1 MQNGR
6 QRRRVGR
13 AIMRSL
19 VVPTYR
25 RLKPWLEA
33 LEREETGGA
42 AAMSGVSHFPTF
54 LCRLME
60 ELARA
65 ERHRLE
71 MGLVVFHLPLP
82 VARGPHRTDV
92 EVTLRD
98 CLRKSDIPGRLSDDL
113 LAALL
118 PETGSQAPEAA
129 ERIAR
134 LLSQTAGAPI
144 TAGYARYPRD
154 GQRVSELL
162 RIATER
168 STGTAAP
175 EPLAPGEGA
184 AGAMQGLL

>member
-6 QRRRVGR
+6 QRWRLGRRIIR
-13 AIMRSL
+13 WLI
-19 VVPTYR
+19 VPAYR
-25 RLKPWLEA
+25 RLRPWLEA
-33 LEREETGGA
+33 MEIEETSDGA
-42 AAMSGVSHFPTF
+42 AAGASGVSHFPTF

-65 ERHRLE
+65 ERQHLE
-71 MGLVVFHLPLP
+71 MGLVVFHLPLS
-82 VARGPHRTDV
+82 VARGPQRIDL

-118 PETGSQAPEAA
+118 PETGRQAPEAA

-134 LLSQTAGAPI
+134 LLSQTAGTAI
-144 TAGYARYPRD
+144 SAGYARYPGD

-162 RIATER
+162 RVATER
-168 STGTAAP
+168 STGGQEIIP
-175 EPLAPGEGA
+175 PGALA
-184 AGAMQGLL
+184 AGNLLEF

>member
-1 MQNGR
+1 MEKR
-6 QRRRVGR
+6 RRRVGR
-13 AIMRSL
+13 DLIRAAI
-19 VVPTYR
+19 VAVYR
-25 RLKPWLEA
+25 RLRPWLEA
-33 LEREETGGA
+33 LEREEAIGGDIA
-42 AAMSGVSHFPTF
+42 GMSGVSHFPTF

-65 ERHRLE
+65 ERQHLE
-71 MGLVVFHLPLP
+71 MGLVVFHLPLS
-82 VARGPHRTDV
+82 VARGPQRTEL

-118 PETGSQAPEAA
+118 PETGRQAPEAA

-144 TAGYARYPRD
+144 TAGYARYPGD

-162 RIATER
+162 RVATDR
-168 STGTAAP
+168 STGSGGDALVPT
-175 EPLAPGEGA
+175 GEIA
-184 AGAMQGLL
+184 VESIFDY